1 MSTFVKSTKVAPESG
16 LKSLVDDLVADP
28 FINDTPPYWSEEKH
42 AECKRKVAAVCEAVE
57 SLQLRIAEMEREF
70 REKQRL
76 MVESYEMQIWRVA
89 DGLPRYDFWDKPVKV
104 FANDDPIVY
113 PVPLEPSE

>member
-28 FINDTPPYWSEEKH
+28 FINDTHPYWLEEKH
-42 AECKRKVAAVCEAVE
+42 IECKRKVAAVCEAVE
-57 SLQLRIAEMEREF
+57 ALQLRIAEMEREF

-104 FANDDPIVY
+104 VADDDPIVY